1 MDDDELEAPE
11 QYVIGQAQRP
21 KIHWIV
27 LLAESLLNYQTWR
40 ELLTILR
47 RLETREDRTGPST
60 GKPKN

>member
-47 RLETREDRTGPST
+47 RIEAHEDRNGPPSGR
-60 GKPKN
+60 GK